1 MVRVSLD
8 LVPCNP
14 SICYLSCAL
23 LVMILHGEH
32 ETKVG
37 DHEHT
42 TLVPHPYAGVVFPG
56 DRILLCKGGE

>member
-1 MVRVSLD
+1 
-8 LVPCNP
+8 
-14 SICYLSCAL
+14 
-23 LVMILHGEH
+23 MILHGEH

-42 TLVPHPYAGVVFPG
+42 TLAPHPYSGVVFSG